1 MSDSRSNIVFS
12 ITYKNEVELYHKTL
26 EIREKFIEDWKAQ
39 SPDGDFY
46 VHAIF
51 QSIPTIFAEH
61 GVAKGGNML
70 GLDRVT
76 DNAVLFQIQMM
87 VKGEDQEA
95 EARKRLQVFR
105 EELKQH
111 TVDVGLDVD
120 WEYLNYAEMTQ
131 DPLKTYG
138 EENVAYLKEVA
149 LKYDPDQ
156 VFQTR
161 VPGGF
166 KISEVEF

>member
-1 MSDSRSNIVFS
+1 M
-12 ITYKNEVELYHKTL
+12 
-26 EIREKFIEDWKAQ
+26 
-39 SPDGDFY
+39 
-46 VHAIF
+46 
-51 QSIPTIFAEH
+51 
-61 GVAKGGNML
+61 AKGGNML

-149 LKYDPDQ
+149 LRYDPDQ